1 MLLLAGCLLLG
12 CERGQPLPEA
22 APEAGLLPPSG
33 GTVTLGSVS
42 LQLPEGAVD
51 EATPVRIDAA
61 NPCPGDPG
69 QAVYLFRCP
78 YVIAPEQLRFNHPV
92 VLTVTEYRY
101 WLRAVNEQGIDQS
114 YPAEKVSLFEIDAPT
129 GKATEVPGV
138 QVQLLDDQVRL
149 TASITRTG
157 RYQIGVLREFIQF
170 SGGWMEARLTGD
182 IDTTITLRN
191 YASASGGA
199 VRQTEYLGNR
209 YTTTLF
215 VLENPNDPVAS
226 PRISILT
233 TATAAGPFAFTNAN
247 GENASVIS
255 YYRNGEKITVNPFLG
270 EAVQLTFDR
279 YDPPGG
285 RVSGSYQTRGGASP
299 GERRVNITIHFSL
312 RRLL

>member
-1 MLLLAGCLLLG
+1 MLLLAGCLLGG

-33 GTVTLGSVS
+33 GTVTLGPVS
-42 LQLPEGAVD
+42 LQLPEGALD
-51 EATPVRIDAA
+51 EATVVRIDAA
-61 NPCPGDPG
+61 GPCPAGPG
-69 QAVYLFRCP
+69 PDVYLFRCP
-78 YVIAPEQLRFNHPV
+78 YMIAPEQLQFKRPV

-114 YPAEKVSLFEIDAPT
+114 YPAEKLSLFEIDAST
-129 GKATEVPGV
+129 GKATQVPGV
-138 QVQLLDDQVRL
+138 QLQLLDNQVRL
-149 TASITRTG
+149 TAPITHTG
-157 RYQIGVLREFIQF
+157 RYQIGVPGEFIQF

-182 IDTTITLRN
+182 IDTTIALRN

-199 VRQTEYLGNR
+199 VRQTEHLGNR

-215 VLENPNDPVAS
+215 VLDNPDDPVAS
-226 PRISILT
+226 AKISILT
-233 TATAAGPFAFTNAN
+233 TATAAGTFPFTNAN

-255 YYRNGEKITVNPFLG
+255 YYRNGEQITVNPFLG
-270 EAVQLTFDR
+270 EAGQIRFDR

-285 RVSGSYQTRGGASP
+285 LVTGSYQTQGGASP
-299 GERRVNITIHFSL
+299 GEKRVNITIRFGL